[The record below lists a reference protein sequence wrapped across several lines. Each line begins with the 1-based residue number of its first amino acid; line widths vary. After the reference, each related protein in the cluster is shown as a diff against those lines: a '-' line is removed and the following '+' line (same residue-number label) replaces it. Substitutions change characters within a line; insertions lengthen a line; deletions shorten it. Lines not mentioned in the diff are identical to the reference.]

1 MKSFATLAF
10 ISAFLLLGGCA
21 AGSDTS
27 KGQNFF
33 KEIQDRKQSDVVSN
47 ASTVSARLRA
57 LVPGS
62 ALYNQLEN
70 SCKQGKIVEVIVPA
84 ETAASLNGKKTCF
97 PVYFSLHPN
106 VKPQADVLLVDR
118 TDLFVGGGYYGSN
131 TPEVL
136 QEYQFQRYI
145 KVNGF

>member
-1 MKSFATLAF
+1 MKFFTTFLFASVAF
-10 ISAFLLLGGCA
+10 FLGGCA
-21 AGSDTS
+21 SGSGTAS
-27 KGQNFF
+27 GKNFF
-33 KEIQDRKQSDVVSN
+33 KEIQDRKQSDVVAN
-47 ASTVSARLRA
+47 AATVSARLRA

-62 ALYNQLEN
+62 ALYNQLED

-97 PVYFSLHPN
+97 PVFFSMHPS
-106 VKPQADVLLVDR
+106 VKPQADVLLIDR